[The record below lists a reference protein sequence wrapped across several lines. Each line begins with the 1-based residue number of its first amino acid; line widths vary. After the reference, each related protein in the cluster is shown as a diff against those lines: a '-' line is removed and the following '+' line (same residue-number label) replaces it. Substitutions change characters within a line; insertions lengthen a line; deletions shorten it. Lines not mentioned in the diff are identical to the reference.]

1 MVHTTC
7 IFKLRIV
14 LFCIALAQYVKRGAR
29 HSLLLVTSSNAPGFM
44 STEDETNPGN
54 SGLYDQVLAL
64 QWVQENVAF
73 FGGNPDR
80 VTIFG
85 QSAGAASCGLH
96 TVSPVSAGTAD
107 WL

>member
-1 MVHTTC
+1 
-7 IFKLRIV
+7 
-14 LFCIALAQYVKRGAR
+14 
-29 HSLLLVTSSNAPGFM
+29 M

-64 QWVQENVAF
+64 QWVQENIAF

-96 TVSPVSAGTAD
+96 TVSPVSAGTSTPN